1 MQETGGTL
9 RAPLPPI
16 SCLSATQAGPRELAA
31 DLIWETNAGLE
42 FTRLS
47 GRLCERLDEPPLRL
61 LDTGSEDGLLKVD
74 GALLQESDLGDIA
87 ARRAFRGITCAW
99 PTNEATVHVRVS
111 GAPFVD
117 RNEDFQ
123 GYQGVGVD
131 VTLEIERW
139 LRDREH
145 LRNYINGIEAI
156 SEGLALFDADDRL
169 VLCNRKYREIH
180 GKLGDIIRY
189 GARFEDIALAAADR
203 GVVHVAAG
211 RGKEWMR
218 ERMRRHRN
226 PGPPIEQLLDTGE
239 WVLITERMTKSGGI
253 VSVRTDITET

>member
-1 MQETGGTL
+1 M
-9 RAPLPPI
+9 
-16 SCLSATQAGPRELAA
+16 ELAA
-31 DLIWETNAGLE
+31 TLIWQTNAGLE
-42 FTRLS
+42 FTQLS
-47 GRLCERLDEPPLRL
+47 GRLCERLDQPPLRL
-61 LDTGSEDGLLKVD
+61 LDTGSEDALLKVD
-74 GALLQESDLGDIA
+74 GRLLQESDLGDIA
-87 ARRAFRGITCAW
+87 ARRAFRGITCAL
-99 PTNEATVHVRVS
+99 PRNEATVHVRLS
-111 GAPFVD
+111 GAPVVD
-117 RNEDFQ
+117 GNGDFQ

-145 LRNYINGIEAI
+145 LRNYIDEIEAI

-203 GVVHVAAG
+203 GVVLVTAG
-211 RGKEWMR
+211 RGKKWVR
-218 ERMRRHRN
+218 ERVRRHRN
-226 PGPPIEQLLDTGE
+226 PGPPIEHLLDTGD
-239 WVLITERMTKSGGI
+239 WVLITERMTKAGGI